1 MDKKSNLEV
10 SGCNFTPKINKNSS
24 KIIQKMKTEEKVVDT
39 TNKQKIE
46 QTKNNSYMN
55 KYLRNQMNK
64 KVSIEKIEEKQM
76 NTNTN

>member
-1 MDKKSNLEV
+1 
-10 SGCNFTPKINKNSS
+10 
-24 KIIQKMKTEEKVVDT
+24 MKTEEKVVDT